1 MIFRFIYV
9 ETGFFWKW
17 WTNQNENTRNDVKNL
32 VESGQLE
39 FISGGWSM
47 NDEAT
52 TYYQTIIDQITW
64 GLRFV
69 NLVENNLT
77 KNIFIKCRRLND
89 TFGECGR
96 PKVAWQIDPFG
107 HSREMASIF
116 AQIGFD
122 GFFLNRIDY
131 QDHAI
136 RQNNKALE
144 FVWRGSP
151 DNLGK

>member
-1 MIFRFIYV
+1 M

-69 NLVENNLT
+69 P
-77 KNIFIKCRRLND
+77 IFSSEPYK
-89 TFGECGR
+89 
-96 PKVAWQIDPFG
+96 KV
-107 HSREMASIF
+107 
-116 AQIGFD
+116 
-122 GFFLNRIDY
+122 L
-131 QDHAI
+131 
-136 RQNNKALE
+136 
-144 FVWRGSP
+144 
-151 DNLGK
+151 